1 MFTVLQKIITFD
13 IYFLFI
19 YNLGILHNPI
29 SIKAN
34 KRSIMKKIT
43 VKKLSAKD
51 IAVLS
56 LMVALTIV
64 FCFVPI
70 SFGPITLALM
80 ILPTLIIAQVGD
92 LKTTFALGLFM
103 GLINYVAWF
112 TTKAAS
118 PIAPI
123 FQNPIVCI
131 VPRVLIGLVSYGVR
145 KLFEKFILKPKYVDV
160 NGRMTLSNKKS
171 LIALDQVSIVLAT
184 ALGVVTNT
192 LFVGLF
198 TLAFFNDKA
207 LPSGTVI
214 DIEYILAWFGL
225 NFLIEVIA
233 FSLITPALT
242 FALRSAKLVP
252 QPHYTKFKP
261 VLEETQTEEDASEP
275 KNDEKKDD

>member
-1 MFTVLQKIITFD
+1 
-13 IYFLFI
+13 
-19 YNLGILHNPI
+19 
-29 SIKAN
+29 
-34 KRSIMKKIT
+34 MKKIA

-56 LMVALTIV
+56 LMTALTVV

-123 FQNPIVCI
+123 FQNPVICLI
-131 VPRVLIGLVSYGVR
+131 PRILIGLVSYGVR
-145 KLFEKFILKPKYVDV
+145 KLFEKFILKPKYSEV
-160 NGRMTLSNKKS
+160 NGQKVLSNKKA
-171 LIALDQVSIVLAT
+171 LIALDQVSIILAT
-184 ALGVVTNT
+184 ALGVITNT

-198 TLAFFNDKA
+198 TLAFFNNKA

-214 DIEYILAWFGL
+214 DIKYILAWFGL
-225 NFLIEVIA
+225 NFLIEIIA
-233 FSLITPALT
+233 FSLITPAIT
-242 FALRSAKLVP
+242 VALRSAKLVSKP
-252 QPHYTKFKP
+252 PYTKFKT
-261 VLEETQTEEDASEP
+261 VLEEDAES
-275 KNDEKKDD
+275 DEKTENTQQPE